1 MQTDRLQADEVDFSV
16 PQVGGWL
23 LFLCAVLILV
33 YPATVLYAVLANGVP
48 KAIASHSAKRTLLL
62 GVYCTVFTTLAMFSV
77 SAGLKLWRVRPGAVR
92 FAKGYLLAYLVT
104 NAGYFLFWAVLLRP
118 AQVGSLAEMG
128 WYHVV
133 RPIAS
138 VMLWYTYLEH
148 SRRVR
153 ETFRDMSTVR

>member
-1 MQTDRLQADEVDFSV
+1 MGGHKREFMQTDRLQADEVDFSV

-77 SAGLKLWRVRPGAVR
+77 SAGLPGHQR
-92 FAKGYLLAYLVT
+92 WILL
-104 NAGYFLFWAVLLRP
+104 VLGR
-118 AQVGSLAEMG
+118 A
-128 WYHVV
+128 
-133 RPIAS
+133 IAS
-138 VMLWYTYLEH
+138 SSSWIAC
-148 SRRVR
+148 
-153 ETFRDMSTVR
+153 